1 MVTAKKAIVT
11 PGNIFAEGVM
21 KATKDVRAGNF
32 VYGTGI
38 SAEGKGVVSKGLI
51 RGMKD
56 IKAENLIL
64 GVKGVRS
71 NVDVIADNKVIAKKH
86 LETATMTVKKGGKFL
101 STLDVNGHATFG
113 SATIKGKLYVGK
125 RAIGDIVTS
134 METDMAKMR
143 SEMMEVKQN
152 LRQALMMLDKQQK

>member
-1 MVTAKKAIVT
+1 
-11 PGNIFAEGVM
+11 
-21 KATKDVRAGNF
+21 
-32 VYGTGI
+32 
-38 SAEGKGVVSKGLI
+38 
-51 RGMKD
+51 
-56 IKAENLIL
+56 
-64 GVKGVRS
+64 
-71 NVDVIADNKVIAKKH
+71 
-86 LETATMTVKKGGKFL
+86 
-101 STLDVNGHATFG
+101 VNGHATFA

>member
-1 MVTAKKAIVT
+1 MR
-11 PGNIFAEGVM
+11 
-21 KATKDVRAGNF
+21 DV
-32 VYGTGI
+32 
-38 SAEGKGVVSKGLI
+38 
-51 RGMKD
+51 
-56 IKAENLIL
+56 KAENLIL

-134 METDMAKMR
+134 MEQDMAKMR
-143 SEMMEVKQN
+143 SEMAETKQM
-152 LRQALMMLDKQQK
+152 LQQALMMLKQR